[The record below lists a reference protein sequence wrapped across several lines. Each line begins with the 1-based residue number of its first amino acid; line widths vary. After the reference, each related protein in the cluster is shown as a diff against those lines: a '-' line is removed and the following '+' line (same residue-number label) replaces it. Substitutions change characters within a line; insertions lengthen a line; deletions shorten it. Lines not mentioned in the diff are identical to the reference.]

1 MDLIKNSSARK
12 HAVFVGAMLTLNGA
26 IPALGAEKVV
36 PVEAHADPSRIL
48 PDTVSDAW
56 KKSWPL
62 IGKYITKSYGPFLRP
77 DDFAG
82 WEASYTANEKRVR
95 PMVAGS
101 AKMWRVETRES
112 RLGGVPVLRI
122 VPSNWHDD
130 GRVLIYVHG
139 GGFTSGS
146 VYSSLATSAQVATE
160 TGLQVVSVDYTV
172 APRGRWQQVT
182 DQVVAV
188 YKAVLA
194 EGMAPQSIAM
204 IGESAGGSIVGGTTL
219 KLRDLGLPMPA
230 AVILWSPWS
239 DVSGAGDTY
248 RTLADAEPMLTIPS
262 LNASALAY
270 ADVADQ
276 KNPYVSPV
284 YGDFSKGYP
293 PTLIQ
298 GGTREVF
305 LSNCV
310 RLYQSI
316 KAGGGN
322 ATLDLYE
329 GMIHGFQSIVPNSPE
344 SKSALR
350 TMRAFLDRNLKTKGN
365 AALPVAAPASKIY
378 KDTTR

>member
-1 MDLIKNSSARK
+1 MHVIKKSPALRR
-12 HAVFVGAMLTLNGA
+12 ALVAGFMLTLHGAMPAHGAENGA
-26 IPALGAEKVV
+26 SAGTQ
-36 PVEAHADPSRIL
+36 ADASRIL
-48 PDTVSDAW
+48 PDTVSDTW

-62 IGKYITKSYGPFLRP
+62 LMKYITKSNGPFPKP
-77 DDFAG
+77 DDYAG

-95 PMVAGS
+95 PLVAGS
-101 AKMWRVETRES
+101 AKMWRVETREA

-130 GRVLIYVHG
+130 GRVLIHVHG

-146 VYSSLATSAQVATE
+146 VYSSLGMSTQLAAE

-182 DQVVAV
+182 DQVIAA

-194 EGMAPQSIAM
+194 EGVAAENIAV
-204 IGESAGGSIVGGTTL
+204 IGESAGGSIVAGTTL
-219 KLRDLGLPMPA
+219 KMRDLGLPMPA
-230 AVILWSPWS
+230 AVILWSPWA

-248 RTLADAEPMLTIPS
+248 RTLADAEPMLTLPS
-262 LNASALAY
+262 LSASALAY

-310 RLYQSI
+310 RLYQAI
-316 KAGGGN
+316 KAGGGD

-329 GMIHGFQSIVPNSPE
+329 GMIHVFQSIVPNAPE

-350 TMRAFLDRNLKTKGN
+350 TVRSFLDSNVNPRRD
-365 AALPVAAPASKIY
+365 AASVSGVKRSNT
-378 KDTTR
+378 D